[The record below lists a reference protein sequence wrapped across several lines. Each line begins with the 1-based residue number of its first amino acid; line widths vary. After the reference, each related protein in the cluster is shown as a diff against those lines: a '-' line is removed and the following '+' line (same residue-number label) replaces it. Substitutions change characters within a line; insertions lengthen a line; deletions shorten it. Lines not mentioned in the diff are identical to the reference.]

1 MLGKV
6 KVWPERATPHPPGHC
21 GRTPGC
27 LTTRDAWL
35 VQGFLGALLR
45 ENTHT
50 RTHTYAHT
58 HAYTHT
64 NFLLHSVSWHKPFFF
79 SQFTLKSPAET
90 LRPSDHCSQQWILCS
105 LALVFILLFKLLGE
119 RWKKKEKDKGG
130 WEKWKKGAEE
140 KRNDMVKWYF
150 YIYYVMLHFLFSI
163 HCNLLYIYIFKY
175 LLIVIWHVIIYNL
188 L

>member
-58 HAYTHT
+58 HAHKHMHT
-64 NFLLHSVSWHKPFFF
+64 QTKVKMNALRVPTQTSSVTRDTVLTFDLQTTRCIVGKCRVLVVLYLNLQMF
-79 SQFTLKSPAET
+79 
-90 LRPSDHCSQQWILCS
+90 CS
-105 LALVFILLFKLLGE
+105 LTSYMLITIIWLWFSPLYLFCFVRRSPRLFVFGPEDEI
-119 RWKKKEKDKGG
+119 
-130 WEKWKKGAEE
+130 
-140 KRNDMVKWYF
+140 
-150 YIYYVMLHFLFSI
+150 
-163 HCNLLYIYIFKY
+163 
-175 LLIVIWHVIIYNL
+175 
-188 L
+188 